1 MKKHLIVGALMCCTI
16 IASAFELGR
25 NDAVIYCNTKNLNSA
40 KELSFYL
47 NKVFGK
53 KYTVKAVKKASA
65 LPGIFVGLKPKQ
77 DKINVPADK
86 EFTAVSAYGDQLFIY
101 GRDNRYLDCT
111 GYAVAEFLEKYCGV
125 RFLWPGELGT
135 VADKKAPVS
144 IKDGLDLY
152 VPPFDIRLTNSYKG
166 SGKLKDWIRHR
177 KIGSSIRRRG
187 SGFQHAFASLFPRK
201 KYGKT
206 NPEYYSLVT
215 PEKLVGTPKP
225 TVPTRT
231 NEYGPDQICTSNPEV
246 RRIVAE
252 KLASHKDDF
261 VRFGKF
267 FECPS
272 DHNQGSEDWAKGY
285 PGQMQYSA
293 GPMYNSYGY
302 NAYFWWSTTNEKSY
316 NNGKYVWKLSMI
328 KRNQDKT
335 IVFADSH
342 TANGAMTDG
351 THISSGSKRRHPN
364 GFNANFFDGSAK
376 SLMENYQVTADQ
388 QLYVWNVTSND
399 ELMIFRN

>member
-1 MKKHLIVGALMCCTI
+1 MNRKSVKNIRGIYNSFVDQKKNEVSNFSGCSRKEANFTLIELLVVIAI
-16 IASAFELGR
+16 IAILAAMLLPALQSARARGQQISCLNNSKQQYMVWVGYSADYNEWIMSYRMETADPKTKTVFEHMAVR
-25 NDAVIYCNTKNLNSA
+25 NGAKN
-40 KELSFYL
+40 
-47 NKVFGK
+47 
-53 KYTVKAVKKASA
+53 
-65 LPGIFVGLKPKQ
+65 
-77 DKINVPADK
+77 
-86 EFTAVSAYGDQLFIY
+86 
-101 GRDNRYLDCT
+101 
-111 GYAVAEFLEKYCGV
+111 
-125 RFLWPGELGT
+125 
-135 VADKKAPVS
+135 
-144 IKDGLDLY
+144 
-152 VPPFDIRLTNSYKG
+152 
-166 SGKLKDWIRHR
+166 
-177 KIGSSIRRRG
+177 
-187 SGFQHAFASLFPRK
+187 
-201 KYGKT
+201 
-206 NPEYYSLVT
+206 
-215 PEKLVGTPKP
+215 
-225 TVPTRT
+225 
-231 NEYGPDQICTSNPEV
+231 
-246 RRIVAE
+246 
-252 KLASHKDDF
+252 KDDF